1 MIRTVLGIFALSAAA
16 ICANPVASFAET
28 SGKAVISDLS
38 GKEMGSVVLDQTPAG
53 NVLVSVSMTG
63 VTPGWH
69 ALHIHET
76 GSCDAA
82 SGFKSAGGHLA
93 GTANHGLVEG
103 GPHPGD
109 LPNQFVGEDGILN
122 AEIFAVGSLSLAG
135 DTDGVIFDAD
145 GSAFIMHAGKDD
157 YTSQPSGAAGDMVA
171 CGVIEKSE

>member
-1 MIRTVLGIFALSAAA
+1 MIRTAFGIYTLTAAA
-16 ICANPVASFAET
+16 ILASPVAGLAAT
-28 SGKAVISDLS
+28 SGQAVVKDLS
-38 GKEMGSVVLDQTPAG
+38 GKEMGTVSIGQTPAG
-53 NVLVSVSMTG
+53 TIQVSVSMTG
-63 VTPGWH
+63 VAPGWH

-93 GTANHGLVEG
+93 GSANHGLVEG

-122 AEIFAVGSLSLAG
+122 AEIFAVGSLLLDGEG
-135 DTDGVIFDAD
+135 DSVVFDAD

-171 CGVIEKSE
+171 CGVIERSD